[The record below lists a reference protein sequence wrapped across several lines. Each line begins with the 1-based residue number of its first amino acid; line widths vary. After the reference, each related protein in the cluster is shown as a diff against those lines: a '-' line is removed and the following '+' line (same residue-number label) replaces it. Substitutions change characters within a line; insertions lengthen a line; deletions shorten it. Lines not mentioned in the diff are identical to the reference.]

1 MFPLSDENPTRITPY
16 VTYGFIAI
24 NILVFLHEFRLSDP
38 QLCQFFQ
45 TYALVPRQLS
55 VSLGFSV
62 PSSIPSAFQCPV
74 ILQANQ
80 GLPEWATLFTSQF
93 LHGGWWHLI
102 SNMVYLWVFGNNI
115 EDRLGH
121 LKYIIFYLACGALA
135 ALCQYFISPGSMIPS
150 LGASGAIAGVLGAYV
165 IRFPRAVVNTFVFL
179 GIFITTIRVPAYV
192 LIGFF
197 FIQNIISGLVSL
209 QAAASMSAE
218 TGGVAYWAHIG
229 GFVFGL
235 ILAPLLG
242 LFNRD
247 Y

>member
-16 VTYGFIAI
+16 VTYGFITI
-24 NILVFLHEFRLSDP
+24 NILVFLHEFTLPDA

-55 VSLGFSV
+55 ESFGVLV
-62 PSSIPSAFQCPV
+62 PFTRSAFQCPV
-74 ILQANQ
+74 ILAANQ
-80 GLPEWATLFTSQF
+80 GLPEWGTLFTSQF

-121 LKYIIFYLACGALA
+121 FKYIIFYLACGALA
-135 ALCQYFISPGSMIPS
+135 ALCQYIISPGSMIPS

-165 IRFPRAVVNTFVFL
+165 IRFPQAVVNTIVFL
-179 GIFITTIRVPAYV
+179 FIFITTIRVPAYV

-197 FIQNIISGLVSL
+197 VIQNVISGVASL
-209 QAAASMSAE
+209 QTAAGMGVE